1 MSENKHKQ
9 QPVEDDPVEV
19 RKAKRAALIA
29 AGEDPYGHAFD
40 YTHHV
45 IELDAAYADL
55 EDGGST
61 EDQVALAG
69 RIMSKRVQGKCA
81 FFGLRDTSGDIQLF
95 CRINALGDEAY
106 ARIKDLDV
114 GDWVGVYGT
123 MMRTKRGQLSVAVER
138 FELLSKSL
146 RPLPEKFHGL
156 ADKELRYR
164 QRYVDLIAN
173 PEVKDTFVKR
183 SKIVSAIRGYMD
195 SQAFFEVETPFLHS
209 IMGGANA
216 KPFTTHFNALS
227 RDYFLRIATEL
238 PLKRLLV
245 GGFERVYEI
254 GRQFRNEGMDPFHNP
269 EFTTLEAYQAFTD
282 LSGMMRLTQGAIQ
295 AAALAACGTMT
306 VVYQGAT
313 VELGGDWRVATMSEL
328 ASEGAG
334 EEVSFERSRDDLV
347 EILERNG
354 GHAESAWG
362 KGKLIAEIFEAVAEA
377 KLIQPTFVTEH
388 PLEISPLAKKDP
400 ANPNFTQR
408 FELFICGHEYAN
420 AFTELNDPIDQAE
433 RFRAQVEA
441 KGMGDDEAMGFDADY
456 IRALEYG
463 MPPAGGVGI
472 GIDRLVMLLTDSAT
486 IRDVLLFPHMR
497 EEAPTAGAV
506 AAKAGAAEVP
516 AAEAGAFASAEE
528 AAPAAGAAPAEDTA
542 SRAIDFS
549 KVEIEPLFQDAVDF
563 ETFSKSDFRAVKVK
577 ECTAVPKS
585 KKLLQFTLDD
595 GTGVDRIILSGI
607 HAYYEPEVL
616 VGKTLVA
623 ITNLPP
629 RKMMGIDS
637 CGMLL
642 SAVHSE
648 EGEERLNLLI
658 VSDAI
663 PGGAKFY

>member
-1 MSENKHKQ
+1 MSGNNTKQ
-9 QPVEDDPVEV
+9 QVVEDDPVEV

-29 AGEDPYGHAFD
+29 AGEDPYGHAFE
-40 YTHHV
+40 YSHHV
-45 IELDAAYADL
+45 TDLDAAYASL
-55 EDGGST
+55 EDGAST
-61 EDQVALAG
+61 DDSVAVAG

-81 FFGLRDTSGDIQLF
+81 FFGLRDTTGDIQLF
-95 CRINALGDEAY
+95 FQINNLGEERYQRA
-106 ARIKDLDV
+106 KDLDV
-114 GDWVGVYGT
+114 GDWIGVRGT
-123 MMRTKRGQLSVAVER
+123 MMRTKRGQLSVAVHE

-183 SKIVSAIRGYMD
+183 SQIVSAIRRYMD
-195 SQAFFEVETPFLHS
+195 GQDFFEVETPFLHS

-216 KPFTTHFNALS
+216 KPFVTHFNALD

-269 EFTTLEAYQAFTD
+269 EFTTMEAYQAFTD
-282 LSGMMRLTQGAIQ
+282 LSGMMTLTQGAIQ
-295 AAALAACGTMT
+295 AAAQAACGTT
-306 VVYQGAT
+306 TIEYQGH
-313 VELGGDWRVATMSEL
+313 VIELGGDWRVATMSQL

-334 EEVSFERSRDDLV
+334 EEVSFDRAREDLV
-347 EILERNG
+347 AILERNG
-354 GHAESAWG
+354 GHADNAWG
-362 KGKLIAEIFEAVAEA
+362 KGKLISEIFEAVAEE

-400 ANPNFTQR
+400 ADPNFTQR

-420 AFTELNDPIDQAE
+420 AFTELNDPVDQSE
-433 RFRAQVEA
+433 RFLAQVKA
-441 KGMGDDEAMGFDADY
+441 KGMGDDEAMGYDADY

-497 EEAPTAGAV
+497 EEASAGDESRASKPANASTGEVAV
-506 AAKAGAAEVP
+506 AAGDAAAKQED
-516 AAEAGAFASAEE
+516 
-528 AAPAAGAAPAEDTA
+528 AAPL
-542 SRAIDFS
+542 DFS
-549 KVEIEPLFQDAVDF
+549 KVEIEDLFQDYVDF

-577 ECTAVPKS
+577 ACEAVPKS
-585 KKLLQFTLDD
+585 KKLLKFTLDD
-595 GTGVDRIILSGI
+595 GTGEDRIILSGI
-607 HAYYEPEVL
+607 HAYYEPEDL
-616 VGKTLVA
+616 VGKTLIA

-642 SAVHSE
+642 SAIHSE
-648 EGEERLNLLI
+648 EGEERLNLLM

-663 PGGAKFY
+663 PAGAKLY

>member
-1 MSENKHKQ
+1 MSGNNTKQ
-9 QPVEDDPVEV
+9 QVVEDDPVEV

-29 AGEDPYGHAFD
+29 AGEDPYGHAFE
-40 YTHHV
+40 YSHHV
-45 IELDAAYADL
+45 TDLDAAYANL
-55 EDGGST
+55 EDGAST
-61 EDQVALAG
+61 DDSVAVAG

-81 FFGLRDTSGDIQLF
+81 FFGLRDTTGDIQLF
-95 CRINALGDEAY
+95 FQINNLGEERYQRA
-106 ARIKDLDV
+106 KDLDV
-114 GDWVGVYGT
+114 GDWIGVRGT
-123 MMRTKRGQLSVAVER
+123 MMRTKRGQLSVAVHE

-183 SKIVSAIRGYMD
+183 SQIVSAIRRYMD
-195 SQAFFEVETPFLHS
+195 CQDFFEVETPFLHS

-216 KPFTTHFNALS
+216 KPFVTHFNALD

-269 EFTTLEAYQAFTD
+269 EFTTMEAYQAFTD
-282 LSGMMRLTQGAIQ
+282 LSGMMTLTQGAIQ
-295 AAALAACGTMT
+295 AAAQAACGTT
-306 VVYQGAT
+306 TIEYQGH
-313 VELGGDWRVATMSEL
+313 VIELGGDWRVATMSQL

-334 EEVSFERSRDDLV
+334 EEVSFDRAREDLV
-347 EILERNG
+347 AILERNG
-354 GHAESAWG
+354 GHADNAWG
-362 KGKLIAEIFEAVAEA
+362 KGKLISEIFEAVAEE

-400 ANPNFTQR
+400 ADPNFTQR

-420 AFTELNDPIDQAE
+420 AFTELNDPVDQAE
-433 RFRAQVEA
+433 RFLAQVKA
-441 KGMGDDEAMGFDADY
+441 KGMGDDEAMGYDADY

-497 EEAPTAGAV
+497 EEASAGDGSRASKPANASTGEAAV
-506 AAKAGAAEVP
+506 AAGDAAAKQED
-516 AAEAGAFASAEE
+516 
-528 AAPAAGAAPAEDTA
+528 AAPL
-542 SRAIDFS
+542 DFS
-549 KVEIEPLFQDAVDF
+549 KVEIEDLFQDYVDF

-577 ECTAVPKS
+577 ACEAVPKS
-585 KKLLQFTLDD
+585 KKLLKFTLDD
-595 GTGVDRIILSGI
+595 GTGEDRIILSGI
-607 HAYYEPEVL
+607 HAYYEPEDL
-616 VGKTLVA
+616 VGKTLIA

-642 SAVHSE
+642 SAIHSE
-648 EGEERLNLLI
+648 EGEERLNLLM

-663 PGGAKFY
+663 PAGAKLY